1 MQKVGLAMKI
11 LVVDD
16 EERFARMVGAHLA
29 DAGHETTVVTSGTAA
44 LKALAQDRFDAVLTD
59 LKMVP
64 VGGLEVLDAVKAR
77 DAETEVVLLTAY
89 GAVETAVAAIKRG
102 AYDFLQKP
110 ASLDEVVLLMA
121 RIEEK
126 QRLKQENLALKQELA
141 GARQRSEMAGESAAL
156 NKVRELA
163 AKVAPSDASV
173 LILGE
178 SGVGKELVAR
188 LIHRLSPRAARPFLT
203 VHAAALPETLLESE
217 LFGYEKGAFTG
228 ANERKPGRLELAAGG
243 SLFLDEIG
251 EITPALQVKLL
262 RFMQEKTFTHL
273 GGSETIRV
281 DARIVAATNRDLAE
295 EIRAGRFREDL
306 YYRLAVFP
314 IHVPALRERR
324 GDIPVLARHILQ
336 RLGVKAEP
344 SQAVLELLADYDW
357 PGNVRELE
365 NVLERAVILSGGQEI
380 ESQHIQLPEAVL
392 VRPGT
397 APQARQ
403 SLFDVEKQM
412 LEGALRRAGGNKSK
426 AAKLLGITR
435 RMLYTK
441 LEKFGIEYTAE
452 NDE

>member
-1 MQKVGLAMKI
+1 
-11 LVVDD
+11 
-16 EERFARMVGAHLA
+16 MVGAHLT
-29 DAGHETTVVTSGTAA
+29 DAGHEATVVTSGTAA
-44 LKALAQDRFDAVLTD
+44 LKVLELDRFDVVLTD

-64 VGGLEVLDAVKAR
+64 VSGLEVLDAVKAR
-77 DAETEVVLLTAY
+77 HAETEVVLLTAY

-110 ASLDEVVLLMA
+110 TSLDEVVLLMS
-121 RIEEK
+121 RIDEK
-126 QRLKQENLALKQELA
+126 QRLEQENLALKQELA
-141 GARQRSEMAGESAAL
+141 GARQLSEMAGESEAL

-188 LIHRLSPRAARPFLT
+188 LIHRLSPRAGRPFVT

-243 SLFLDEIG
+243 TLFLDEIG

-273 GGSETIRV
+273 GGSETVKV
-281 DARIVAATNRDLAE
+281 DARIVAATNRDLTE
-295 EIRAGRFREDL
+295 EIRTGRFREDL

-314 IHVPALRERR
+314 IQVPALRERR
-324 GDIPVLARHILQ
+324 NDIPLLARHILQ
-336 RLGVKAEP
+336 RLGTKAEP
-344 SQAVLELLADYDW
+344 SRQVLELLADYDW

-365 NVLERAVILSGGQEI
+365 NVLERAKILSGGQEI
-380 ESQHIQLPEAVL
+380 EPQHIQLPEAVL

-412 LEGALRRAGGNKSK
+412 LEDALRRAAGNKSK

-441 LEKFGIEYTAE
+441 LEKFGIEYTEE
-452 NDE
+452 NGE

>member
-1 MQKVGLAMKI
+1 MKI

-16 EERFARMVGAHLA
+16 EEKFARMVGAHLT
-29 DAGHETTVVTSGTAA
+29 DAGHEATVVTSGTAA
-44 LKALAQDRFDAVLTD
+44 LKVLELDRFDVVLTD

-64 VGGLEVLDAVKAR
+64 VSGLEVLDAVKAR
-77 DAETEVVLLTAY
+77 HAETEVVLLTAY

-110 ASLDEVVLLMA
+110 TSLDEVVLLMS
-121 RIEEK
+121 RIDEK
-126 QRLKQENLALKQELA
+126 QRLEQENLALKQELA
-141 GARQRSEMAGESAAL
+141 GARQLSEMAGESEAL

-188 LIHRLSPRAARPFLT
+188 LIHRLSPRAGRPFVT

-243 SLFLDEIG
+243 TLFLDEIG

-273 GGSETIRV
+273 GGSETVKV
-281 DARIVAATNRDLAE
+281 DARIVAATNRDLTE
-295 EIRAGRFREDL
+295 EIRTGRFREDL

-314 IHVPALRERR
+314 IQVPALRERR
-324 GDIPVLARHILQ
+324 NDIPLLARHILQ
-336 RLGVKAEP
+336 RLGTKAEP
-344 SQAVLELLADYDW
+344 SRQVLELLADYDW

-365 NVLERAVILSGGQEI
+365 NVLERAKILSGGQEI
-380 ESQHIQLPEAVL
+380 EPQHIQLPEAVL

-412 LEGALRRAGGNKSK
+412 LEDALRRAAGNKSK

-441 LEKFGIEYTAE
+441 LEKFGIEYTEE
-452 NDE
+452 NGE

>member
-1 MQKVGLAMKI
+1 M
-11 LVVDD
+11 
-16 EERFARMVGAHLA
+16 
-29 DAGHETTVVTSGTAA
+29 VTSGAAA
-44 LKALAQDRFDAVLTD
+44 LKALEQDRFDVVLTD

-64 VGGLEVLDAVKAR
+64 VSGLEVLDAVKAR
-77 DAETEVVLLTAY
+77 DTGTEVVLLTAY

-110 ASLDEVVLLMA
+110 VSLDEVVLLMA

-141 GARQRSEMAGESAAL
+141 GARQSTEMAGESEAL
-156 NKVRELA
+156 KKVRDLA

-188 LIHRLSPRAARPFLT
+188 LIHRLSPRAARPFVT

-228 ANERKPGRLELAAGG
+228 ANERKLGRLELAAGG
-243 SLFLDEIG
+243 TLFLDEIG

-273 GGSETIRV
+273 GGSETVKV
-281 DARIVAATNRDLAE
+281 DARIVAATNRDLTE

-314 IHVPALRERR
+314 IQVPALRERR
-324 GDIPVLARHILQ
+324 SDIPLLARHILQ
-336 RLGVKAEP
+336 RLGMKAEP
-344 SQAVLELLADYDW
+344 SRQVLELLADYDW

-365 NVLERAVILSGGQEI
+365 NVVERAVILSGGQEI
-380 ESQHIQLPEAVL
+380 EPQHIQLPEAVL

-397 APQARQ
+397 APRQ

-412 LEGALRRAGGNKSK
+412 LEDALRRAAGNKSK

-441 LEKFGIEYTAE
+441 LEKFGIEYSE
-452 NDE
+452 EE